1 MGQVMVSTSETIQA
15 ILAVVFSHLFIT
27 DVLAS
32 EGVARQQPRVL
43 AQLLNHD
50 AEEVRSAALWHLN
63 VHLHDVLSLWQLSR
77 DSPFDS

>member
-1 MGQVMVSTSETIQA
+1 MEKRYQQNRTGEPRGCF
-15 ILAVVFSHLFIT
+15 LAPFYT

-43 AQLLNHD
+43 AQLLHRD

-63 VHLHDVLSLWQLSR
+63 VHLHDVLSLWQRNR